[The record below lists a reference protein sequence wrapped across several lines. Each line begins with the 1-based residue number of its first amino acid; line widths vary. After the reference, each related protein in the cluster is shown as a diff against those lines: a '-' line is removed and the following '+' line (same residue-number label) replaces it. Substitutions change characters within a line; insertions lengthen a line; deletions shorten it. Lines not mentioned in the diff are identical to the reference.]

1 MIKSAAGPSKGRSRQ
16 WSPLTAATG
25 RKLSCARNRAARST
39 IAREVVLSKK
49 GRPRPCT
56 LEDISETGARIILQE
71 DEELPERF
79 LLLLTP
85 RGIARLCREVWR
97 DERTVGVEFVDSDR

>member
-1 MIKSAAGPSKGRSRQ
+1 MVAVDSSYRAQAELRKKPRR
-16 WSPLTAATG
+16 PLHY
-25 RKLSCARNRAARST
+25 RAR
-39 IAREVVLSKK
+39 VVLSKK